1 MTKRVFQS
9 IFLCAAVT
17 LILTAVFTTLFQYRT
32 ARENLQTQIE
42 EEATY
47 IAEAFDTV
55 ESGARA
61 SLFDRIGKISQNR
74 ITWISER
81 GEVLY
86 DNRAD
91 AGTMDNH
98 LSRPEV
104 SEAASDGAGESE
116 RDSAT
121 RKTETLYYALR
132 LSDGSFLRIAA
143 ESASLWGVLAS
154 TYSPLLLIAAVVLLL
169 AGLIAFVL
177 TRAIVRPF
185 NTLDLKHPLENKT
198 YDELSPLLRR
208 LDKQNQESHEQ
219 VRLLTARQ
227 EEFDLITSGMQEGLV
242 IFSKDGTVLSANAAA
257 RAILSGETGGSYL
270 QLCREKHYLSVVESA
285 LAGKA
290 KTKKMKQGGRV
301 YTLTATPVQNA
312 LNENAAVLFIVD
324 ITDSELSEKMRR
336 EFSANVS
343 HELKTPL
350 TSILGYAEII
360 GNGLANASDIPKFAD
375 RIHKEA
381 ARLLTLIEDIIKLS
395 QLDEDELR
403 AEFVPVE
410 LSELCQNVLQEL
422 SQKAEKAGVTLQFSG
437 GEQTVS
443 GFEPSL
449 YEMIYNLCDNA
460 IAYNKPG
467 GSVNVSLE
475 KTPENKIRLTV
486 RDTGIGIAEEHLGR
500 VFERFY
506 RVDKSHSKETGGTGL
521 GLSIVKHA
529 ALMHDAELS
538 IESTPQVGTTVQ
550 ILFKPLSQLNAGN
563 KF

>member
-47 IAEAFDTV
+47 ISEAFDTV

-74 ITWISER
+74 ITWISEN

-91 AGTMDNH
+91 ADNMDNH

-104 SEAASDGAGESE
+104 SEAASDGTGESE

-132 LSDGSFLRIAA
+132 LSDGSLLRIAA
-143 ESASLWGVLAS
+143 ESASLWGILGD

-169 AGLIAFVL
+169 AGFIAFVL

-301 YTLTATPVQNA
+301 YTLTATPVQNSLA
-312 LNENAAVLFIVD
+312 GNAAVLFIVD

-350 TSILGYAEII
+350 TSILGYTEII
-360 GNGLANASDIPKFAD
+360 GNGLAEESDIPKFAD

-422 SQKAEKAGVTLQFSG
+422 SQKAEKAGVTLHFSG
-437 GEQTVS
+437 SEQTVS

-475 KTPENKIRLTV
+475 KTPEDKIRLTV

-538 IESTPQVGTTVQ
+538 IESTPQVGTTIQ
-550 ILFKPLSQLNAGN
+550 ILFKPLKNA
-563 KF
+563 

>member
-47 IAEAFDTV
+47 ISEAFDTV
-55 ESGARA
+55 EIGARA

-74 ITWISER
+74 ITWISES

-91 AGTMDNH
+91 ADNMDNH

-104 SEAASDGAGESE
+104 SEAASNGAGESE

-132 LSDGSFLRIAA
+132 LSDGSLLRIAA

-169 AGLIAFVL
+169 AGFIAFVL

-410 LSELCQNVLQEL
+410 LSELCKSVLQEL
-422 SQKAEKAGVTLQFSG
+422 SQKAEKAGVTLHFSG
-437 GEQTVS
+437 DEQTVS

-538 IESTPQVGTTVQ
+538 IESTPQVSTTVQ
-550 ILFKPLSQLNAGN
+550 ILFKPLKTN
-563 KF
+563 

>member
-47 IAEAFDTV
+47 ISEAFDTV

-74 ITWISER
+74 ITWISEN

-91 AGTMDNH
+91 ADNMDNH

-104 SEAASDGAGESE
+104 SEAASDGTGESE

-132 LSDGSFLRIAA
+132 LSDGSLLRIAA

-169 AGLIAFVL
+169 AGFIAFVL

-301 YTLTATPVQNA
+301 YTLTATPVQNSLA
-312 LNENAAVLFIVD
+312 GNAAVLFIVD

-350 TSILGYAEII
+350 TSILGYTEII
-360 GNGLANASDIPKFAD
+360 GNGLAEESDIPKFAD

-422 SQKAEKAGVTLQFSG
+422 SQKAEKAGVTLHFSG
-437 GEQTVS
+437 SEQTVS

-475 KTPENKIRLTV
+475 KTAENKIRLTV

-550 ILFKPLSQLNAGN
+550 ILFKPLKTN
-563 KF
+563 

>member
-47 IAEAFDTV
+47 ISEAFDTV
-55 ESGARA
+55 ESGART

-74 ITWISER
+74 ITWISES

-91 AGTMDNH
+91 AGSMDNH

-104 SEAASDGAGESE
+104 SEAASNGAGESE

-132 LSDGSFLRIAA
+132 LSDGSLLRIAA

-169 AGLIAFVL
+169 AGFIAFVL

-301 YTLTATPVQNA
+301 YTLTATPVQNSLA
-312 LNENAAVLFIVD
+312 GNAAVLFIVD

-350 TSILGYAEII
+350 TSILGYTEII
-360 GNGLANASDIPKFAD
+360 GNGLAEESDIPKFAD

-410 LSELCQNVLQEL
+410 LSELCKSVLQEL
-422 SQKAEKAGVTLQFSG
+422 SQKAEKAGVTLHFSG

-550 ILFKPLSQLNAGN
+550 ILFKPLKTN
-563 KF
+563 

>member
-47 IAEAFDTV
+47 ISEAFDTV

-74 ITWISER
+74 ITWISEN

-91 AGTMDNH
+91 AGSMDNH

-132 LSDGSFLRIAA
+132 LSDGSLLRIAA

-169 AGLIAFVL
+169 AGFIAFVL

-301 YTLTATPVQNA
+301 YTLTATPVQNSLA
-312 LNENAAVLFIVD
+312 GNAAVLFIVD

-360 GNGLANASDIPKFAD
+360 GNGLAEESDIPKFAD

-403 AEFVPVE
+403 AEFVPVK
-410 LSELCQNVLQEL
+410 LSELCQSVLQEL
-422 SQKAEKAGVTLQFSG
+422 SQKAEKAGVTLHFSG
-437 GEQTVS
+437 DEQTVS

-467 GSVNVSLE
+467 GRVNVSLE
-475 KTPENKIRLTV
+475 KTPENKIRLSV

-550 ILFKPLSQLNAGN
+550 ILFKPLKTN
-563 KF
+563 

>member
-47 IAEAFDTV
+47 ISEAFDTV

-74 ITWISER
+74 ITWISEN

-91 AGTMDNH
+91 AGSMDNH

-104 SEAASDGAGESE
+104 SEAASDGTGESE

-132 LSDGSFLRIAA
+132 LSDGSLLRIAA

-301 YTLTATPVQNA
+301 YTLTATPVQNSLA
-312 LNENAAVLFIVD
+312 GNAAVLFIVD

-410 LSELCQNVLQEL
+410 LSELCKSVLQEL
-422 SQKAEKAGVTLQFSG
+422 SQKAEKAGVTLHFSG
-437 GEQTVS
+437 DEQTIS

-467 GSVNVSLE
+467 GRVNVSLE

-550 ILFKPLSQLNAGN
+550 ILFKPLKTN
-563 KF
+563 

>member
-47 IAEAFDTV
+47 ISEAFDTV

-74 ITWISER
+74 ITWISEN

-91 AGTMDNH
+91 ADNMDNH

-104 SEAASDGAGESE
+104 SEAASNGAGESE

-132 LSDGSFLRIAA
+132 LSDGSLLRIAA

-169 AGLIAFVL
+169 AGFIAFVL

-301 YTLTATPVQNA
+301 YTLTATPVQNSLA
-312 LNENAAVLFIVD
+312 GNAAVLFIVD

-360 GNGLANASDIPKFAD
+360 GTGLANASDIPKFAD

-410 LSELCQNVLQEL
+410 LSELCKSVLQEL
-422 SQKAEKAGVTLQFSG
+422 SQKAEKAGVTLHFSG

-467 GSVNVSLE
+467 GRVNVSLE

-550 ILFKPLSQLNAGN
+550 ILFKPLKTN
-563 KF
+563 

>member
-47 IAEAFDTV
+47 ISEAFDTV

-74 ITWISER
+74 ITWISEN

-91 AGTMDNH
+91 AGSMDNH

-104 SEAASDGAGESE
+104 SEAASNGAGESE

-132 LSDGSFLRIAA
+132 LSDGSLLRIAA

-169 AGLIAFVL
+169 AGFIAFVL

-257 RAILSGETGGSYL
+257 RSILSGETGGSYL

-301 YTLTATPVQNA
+301 YTLTATPVQNSLA
-312 LNENAAVLFIVD
+312 GNAAVLFIVD

-410 LSELCQNVLQEL
+410 LSELCKSVLQEL
-422 SQKAEKAGVTLQFSG
+422 SQKAEKAGVTLHFSG
-437 GEQTVS
+437 DEQTVS

-467 GSVNVSLE
+467 GRVNVSLE

-550 ILFKPLSQLNAGN
+550 ILFKPLKTN
-563 KF
+563 

>member
-47 IAEAFDTV
+47 ISEAFDTV

-74 ITWISER
+74 ITWISEN

-91 AGTMDNH
+91 AGSMDNH

-104 SEAASDGAGESE
+104 SEAASNGAGESE

-132 LSDGSFLRIAA
+132 LSDGSLLRIAA

-169 AGLIAFVL
+169 AGFIAFVL

-301 YTLTATPVQNA
+301 YTLTATPVQNSLA
-312 LNENAAVLFIVD
+312 GNAAVLFIVD

-410 LSELCQNVLQEL
+410 LSELCKSVLQEL
-422 SQKAEKAGVTLQFSG
+422 SQKAEKAGVTLHFSG

-467 GSVNVSLE
+467 GRVNVSLE

-550 ILFKPLSQLNAGN
+550 ILFKPLKTN
-563 KF
+563 

>member
-1 MTKRVFQS
+1 M
-9 IFLCAAVT
+9 
-17 LILTAVFTTLFQYRT
+17 
-32 ARENLQTQIE
+32 
-42 EEATY
+42 
-47 IAEAFDTV
+47 
-55 ESGARA
+55 
-61 SLFDRIGKISQNR
+61 
-74 ITWISER
+74 
-81 GEVLY
+81 
-86 DNRAD
+86 
-91 AGTMDNH
+91 
-98 LSRPEV
+98 
-104 SEAASDGAGESE
+104 
-116 RDSAT
+116 
-121 RKTETLYYALR
+121 
-132 LSDGSFLRIAA
+132 
-143 ESASLWGVLAS
+143 
-154 TYSPLLLIAAVVLLL
+154 
-169 AGLIAFVL
+169 
-177 TRAIVRPF
+177 
-185 NTLDLKHPLENKT
+185 
-198 YDELSPLLRR
+198 
-208 LDKQNQESHEQ
+208 
-219 VRLLTARQ
+219 
-227 EEFDLITSGMQEGLV
+227 ITSGMQEGLV

-301 YTLTATPVQNA
+301 YTLTATPVQNSLA
-312 LNENAAVLFIVD
+312 GNAAVLFIVD

-350 TSILGYAEII
+350 TSILGYTEII
-360 GNGLANASDIPKFAD
+360 GNGLANESDIPKFAD

-422 SQKAEKAGVTLQFSG
+422 SQKAEKAGVTLHFSG
-437 GEQTVS
+437 SEQTVS

-475 KTPENKIRLTV
+475 KTPEDKIRLTV

-538 IESTPQVGTTVQ
+538 IESTPQVGTTIQ
-550 ILFKPLSQLNAGN
+550 ILFKPLKNA
-563 KF
+563 

>member
-47 IAEAFDTV
+47 ISEAFDTV

-74 ITWISER
+74 ITWISEN

-91 AGTMDNH
+91 ADNMDNH

-104 SEAASDGAGESE
+104 SEAASDGTGESE

-132 LSDGSFLRIAA
+132 LSDGSLLRIAA
-143 ESASLWGVLAS
+143 ESASLWGILGD

-169 AGLIAFVL
+169 AGFIAFVL

-301 YTLTATPVQNA
+301 YTLTATPVQNSLA
-312 LNENAAVLFIVD
+312 GNAAVLFIVD

-350 TSILGYAEII
+350 TSILGYTEII
-360 GNGLANASDIPKFAD
+360 GNGLADESDIPKFAD

-422 SQKAEKAGVTLQFSG
+422 SQKAEKAGVTLHFSG
-437 GEQTVS
+437 SEQTVS

-475 KTPENKIRLTV
+475 KTAENKIRLTV

-550 ILFKPLSQLNAGN
+550 ILFKPLKTN
-563 KF
+563 

>member
-47 IAEAFDTV
+47 ISEAFDTV

-74 ITWISER
+74 ITWISEN

-91 AGTMDNH
+91 ADNMDNH

-104 SEAASDGAGESE
+104 SEAASNGAGESE

-132 LSDGSFLRIAA
+132 LSDGSLLRIAA

-169 AGLIAFVL
+169 AGFIAFVL

-301 YTLTATPVQNA
+301 YTLTATPVQNSLA
-312 LNENAAVLFIVD
+312 GNAAVLFIVD

-360 GNGLANASDIPKFAD
+360 GNGLAEESDIPKFAD

-403 AEFVPVE
+403 AEFVPVK
-410 LSELCQNVLQEL
+410 LSELCQSVLQEL
-422 SQKAEKAGVTLQFSG
+422 SQKAEKAGVTLHFSG
-437 GEQTVS
+437 DEQTVS

-467 GSVNVSLE
+467 GRVNVSLE
-475 KTPENKIRLTV
+475 KTPENKIRLSV

-550 ILFKPLSQLNAGN
+550 ILFKPLKTN
-563 KF
+563 

>member
-47 IAEAFDTV
+47 ISEAFDTV

-74 ITWISER
+74 ITWISEN

-91 AGTMDNH
+91 ADNMDNH

-104 SEAASDGAGESE
+104 SEAASDGTGESE

-132 LSDGSFLRIAA
+132 LSDGSLLRIAA
-143 ESASLWGVLAS
+143 ESASLWGILGD

-208 LDKQNQESHEQ
+208 LDKQNQESREQ

-312 LNENAAVLFIVD
+312 LAGNAAVLFIVD

-360 GNGLANASDIPKFAD
+360 GNGLANESDIPKFAD

-410 LSELCQNVLQEL
+410 LSELCKNVLQEL
-422 SQKAEKAGVTLQFSG
+422 SQKAEKAGVTLHFSG

-467 GSVNVSLE
+467 GRVNVSLE
-475 KTPENKIRLTV
+475 KTPESKIRLTV

-538 IESTPQVGTTVQ
+538 IESTPQVGTTIQ
-550 ILFKPLSQLNAGN
+550 ILFKPLKTA
-563 KF
+563 

>member
-47 IAEAFDTV
+47 ISEAFDTV

-74 ITWISER
+74 ITWISEN

-91 AGTMDNH
+91 AGSMDNH

-104 SEAASDGAGESE
+104 SEAASNGAGESE

-132 LSDGSFLRIAA
+132 LSDGSLLRIAA

-154 TYSPLLLIAAVVLLL
+154 TYSPLLLISAVVLLL
-169 AGLIAFVL
+169 AGFIAFVL

-301 YTLTATPVQNA
+301 YTLTATPVQNSLA
-312 LNENAAVLFIVD
+312 GNAAVLFIVD

-360 GNGLANASDIPKFAD
+360 GNGLAEESDIPKFAD

-410 LSELCQNVLQEL
+410 LSELCKSVLQEL
-422 SQKAEKAGVTLQFSG
+422 SQKAEKAGVTLHFSG
-437 GEQTVS
+437 DEQTVS

-467 GSVNVSLE
+467 GRVNVSLE

-550 ILFKPLSQLNAGN
+550 ILFKPLKTN
-563 KF
+563 

>member
-47 IAEAFDTV
+47 ISEAFDTV

-74 ITWISER
+74 ITWISEN

-91 AGTMDNH
+91 ADNMDNH

-104 SEAASDGAGESE
+104 SEAASDGTGESE

-132 LSDGSFLRIAA
+132 LSDGSLLRIAA

-301 YTLTATPVQNA
+301 YTLTATPVQNSLA
-312 LNENAAVLFIVD
+312 GNAAVLFIVD

-350 TSILGYAEII
+350 TSILGYTEII
-360 GNGLANASDIPKFAD
+360 GNGLANESDIPKFAD

-422 SQKAEKAGVTLQFSG
+422 SQKAEKAGVTLHFSG
-437 GEQTVS
+437 SEQTVS

-467 GSVNVSLE
+467 GIVNVSLE
-475 KTPENKIRLTV
+475 KTPEDKIRLTV

-550 ILFKPLSQLNAGN
+550 ILFKPLKTN
-563 KF
+563 

>member
-47 IAEAFDTV
+47 ISEAFDTV

-74 ITWISER
+74 ITWISEN

-91 AGTMDNH
+91 ADNMDNH

-104 SEAASDGAGESE
+104 SEAASDGTGESE

-132 LSDGSFLRIAA
+132 LSDGSLLRIAA
-143 ESASLWGVLAS
+143 ESASLWGILGD

-169 AGLIAFVL
+169 AGFIAFVL

-301 YTLTATPVQNA
+301 YTLTATPVQNSLA
-312 LNENAAVLFIVD
+312 GNAAVLFIVD

-350 TSILGYAEII
+350 TSILGYTEII
-360 GNGLANASDIPKFAD
+360 GNGLANESDIPKFAD

-422 SQKAEKAGVTLQFSG
+422 SQKAEKAGVTLHFSG
-437 GEQTVS
+437 SEQTVS

-475 KTPENKIRLTV
+475 KTPEDKIRLTV

-550 ILFKPLSQLNAGN
+550 ILFKPLKTN
-563 KF
+563 

>member
-17 LILTAVFTTLFQYRT
+17 LILTAVFTTLFQYRAT
-32 ARENLQTQIE
+32 RENLQAQIE

-47 IAEAFDTV
+47 ISEAFNALEGD
-55 ESGARA
+55 ARTT
-61 SLFDRIGKISQNR
+61 LFSRIGKISQNR
-74 ITWISER
+74 ITWISAD
-81 GEVLY
+81 GKVLY

-91 AGTMDNH
+91 AGEMDNH

-104 SEAASDGAGESE
+104 SEAAGDGSGESE
-116 RDSAT
+116 RNSAT

-132 LSDGSFLRIAA
+132 LSDGSLLRIAA
-143 ESASLWGVLAS
+143 ESASLWGVLADS
-154 TYSPLLLIAAVVLLL
+154 YSPLLLIAAVVLLL

-208 LDKQNQESHEQ
+208 LDKQNQENHEQ

-242 IFSKDGTVLSANAAA
+242 LFSKDGTVLSANAAA
-257 RAILSGETGGSYL
+257 RAILSGTTGGSYM

-301 YTLTATPVQNA
+301 YTLAATPVQST

-360 GNGLANASDIPKFAD
+360 GNGLAGEQDIPKFAN

-410 LSELCQNVLQEL
+410 LSALCQSVLQEL
-422 SQKAEKAGVTLQFSG
+422 AQKAEKASVSLHFSG
-437 GEQTVS
+437 AAQTVS

-475 KTPENKIRLTV
+475 KTPENKIQLTV
-486 RDTGIGIAEEHLGR
+486 ADTGIGIAEEHLGR

-529 ALMHDAELS
+529 ALMHDAVLS
-538 IESTPQVGTTVQ
+538 IESTPQVGTTIR
-550 ILFKPLSQLNAGN
+550 ILFKPFENT
-563 KF
+563 

>member
-47 IAEAFDTV
+47 ISEAFDTV

-74 ITWISER
+74 ITWISEN

-91 AGTMDNH
+91 ADNMDNH

-104 SEAASDGAGESE
+104 SEAASDGTGESE

-132 LSDGSFLRIAA
+132 LSDGSLLRIAA

-301 YTLTATPVQNA
+301 YTLTATPVQNSLA
-312 LNENAAVLFIVD
+312 GNAAVLFIVD

-350 TSILGYAEII
+350 TSILGYTEII
-360 GNGLANASDIPKFAD
+360 GNGLANESDIPKFAD

-422 SQKAEKAGVTLQFSG
+422 SQKAEKAGVTLHFSG
-437 GEQTVS
+437 SEQTVS

-475 KTPENKIRLTV
+475 KTPEDKIRLTV

-550 ILFKPLSQLNAGN
+550 ILFKPLKAN
-563 KF
+563 

>member
-32 ARENLQTQIE
+32 TRENLQTQIE

-47 IAEAFDTV
+47 IAEAFNVV
-55 ESGARA
+55 EGEARA
-61 SLFDRIGKISQNR
+61 SLFNRIGKISQNR
-74 ITWISER
+74 ITWISEG

-91 AGTMDNH
+91 ADTMDNH

-104 SEAASDGAGESE
+104 SEAASNGAGESE

-132 LSDGSFLRIAA
+132 LSDGSLLRIAA
-143 ESASLWGVLAS
+143 ESSSLWGVLAN

-169 AGLIAFVL
+169 AGFIAFVL

-227 EEFDLITSGMQEGLV
+227 EEFNLITSGMQEGLV

-360 GNGLANASDIPKFAD
+360 GNGLAEESDVPKFAN

-410 LSELCQNVLQEL
+410 LSELCQSVLQEL

-437 GEQTVS
+437 DEQTVS

-460 IAYNKPG
+460 ITYNKPN

-486 RDTGIGIAEEHLGR
+486 RDTGIGIAEEHLNR

-538 IESTPQVGTTVQ
+538 IESTPQVGTTIQ
-550 ILFKPLSQLNAGN
+550 ILFKPCKND
-563 KF
+563 

>member
-47 IAEAFDTV
+47 ISEAFDTV

-74 ITWISER
+74 ITWISEN

-91 AGTMDNH
+91 ADNMDNH

-104 SEAASDGAGESE
+104 SEAASDGTGESE

-132 LSDGSFLRIAA
+132 LSDGSLLRIAA
-143 ESASLWGVLAS
+143 ESASLWGILGD

-169 AGLIAFVL
+169 AGFIAFVL

-270 QLCREKHYLSVVESA
+270 QLCREKHYLSLVESA

-301 YTLTATPVQNA
+301 YTLTATPVQNSLA
-312 LNENAAVLFIVD
+312 GNAAVLFIVD

-336 EFSANVS
+336 DFSANVS

-350 TSILGYAEII
+350 TSILGYTEII
-360 GNGLANASDIPKFAD
+360 GNGLANESDIPKFAD

-422 SQKAEKAGVTLQFSG
+422 SQKAEKAGVTLHFSG
-437 GEQTVS
+437 SEQTVS

-550 ILFKPLSQLNAGN
+550 ILFKPLKTN
-563 KF
+563 

>member
-47 IAEAFDTV
+47 ISEAFDTV

-74 ITWISER
+74 ITWISEN

-91 AGTMDNH
+91 ADNMDNH

-104 SEAASDGAGESE
+104 SEAASDGTGESE

-132 LSDGSFLRIAA
+132 LSDGSLLRIAA
-143 ESASLWGVLAS
+143 ESASLWGILGD

-169 AGLIAFVL
+169 AGFIAFVL

-301 YTLTATPVQNA
+301 YTLTATPVQNSLA
-312 LNENAAVLFIVD
+312 GNAAVLFIVD

-350 TSILGYAEII
+350 TSILGYTEII
-360 GNGLANASDIPKFAD
+360 GNGLANESDIPKFAD

-422 SQKAEKAGVTLQFSG
+422 SQKAEKAGVTLHFSG
-437 GEQTVS
+437 SEQTVS

-475 KTPENKIRLTV
+475 KTPEDKIRLTV

-550 ILFKPLSQLNAGN
+550 ILFKPLKNA
-563 KF
+563 

>member
-47 IAEAFDTV
+47 ISEAFDTV

-74 ITWISER
+74 ITWISES

-91 AGTMDNH
+91 ADNMDNH

-132 LSDGSFLRIAA
+132 LSDGSLLRIAA

-169 AGLIAFVL
+169 AGFIAFVL

-301 YTLTATPVQNA
+301 YTLTATPVQNSLA
-312 LNENAAVLFIVD
+312 GNAAVLFIVD

-360 GNGLANASDIPKFAD
+360 GNGLAEESDIPKFAD

-403 AEFVPVE
+403 AEFVPVK
-410 LSELCQNVLQEL
+410 LSELCQSVLQEL
-422 SQKAEKAGVTLQFSG
+422 SQKAEKAGVTLHFSG
-437 GEQTVS
+437 DEQTVS

-467 GSVNVSLE
+467 GRVNVSLE
-475 KTPENKIRLTV
+475 KTPENKIRLSV

-550 ILFKPLSQLNAGN
+550 ILFKPLKTN
-563 KF
+563 

>member
-32 ARENLQTQIE
+32 TRENLQTQIE

-47 IAEAFDTV
+47 ISEAFNTV
-55 ESGARA
+55 ESGART
-61 SLFDRIGKISQNR
+61 SLFSRIGKISQNR
-74 ITWISER
+74 ITWISES

-91 AGTMDNH
+91 AGSMDNH

-104 SEAASDGAGESE
+104 SEAASNGAGESE

-132 LSDGSFLRIAA
+132 LSDGSLLRIAA
-143 ESASLWGVLAS
+143 ESASLWGILGD

-301 YTLTATPVQNA
+301 YTLTATPVQNSLA
-312 LNENAAVLFIVD
+312 GNAAVLFIVD

-360 GNGLANASDIPKFAD
+360 GNGLAEESDIPKFAD

-422 SQKAEKAGVTLQFSG
+422 SQKAEKAGVTLHFSG
-437 GEQTVS
+437 SEQTVS

-475 KTPENKIRLTV
+475 KTPEDKIRLTV

-550 ILFKPLSQLNAGN
+550 ILFKPLKTN
-563 KF
+563 

>member
-47 IAEAFDTV
+47 ISEAFDTV

-74 ITWISER
+74 ITWISEN

-91 AGTMDNH
+91 ANNMDNH

-104 SEAASDGAGESE
+104 SEAASDGTGESE

-132 LSDGSFLRIAA
+132 LSDGSLLRIAA

-169 AGLIAFVL
+169 AGFIAFVL

-301 YTLTATPVQNA
+301 YTLTATPVQNSLA
-312 LNENAAVLFIVD
+312 GNAAVLFIVD

-350 TSILGYAEII
+350 TSILGYTEII
-360 GNGLANASDIPKFAD
+360 GNGLAEESDIPKFAD

-422 SQKAEKAGVTLQFSG
+422 SQKAEKAGVTLHFSG
-437 GEQTVS
+437 SEQTVS

-475 KTPENKIRLTV
+475 KTPEDKIRLTV

-550 ILFKPLSQLNAGN
+550 ILFKPLKTN
-563 KF
+563 

>member
-32 ARENLQTQIE
+32 TRENLQTQIE

-47 IAEAFDTV
+47 ISEAFDTV

-91 AGTMDNH
+91 AGSMDNH

-104 SEAASDGAGESE
+104 SEAASDGTGESD

-132 LSDGSFLRIAA
+132 LSDGSLLRIAA
-143 ESASLWGVLAS
+143 ESASLWGILGD

-169 AGLIAFVL
+169 AGFIAFVL

-208 LDKQNQESHEQ
+208 LDKQNQESREQ

-360 GNGLANASDIPKFAD
+360 GNGLANESDIPKFAD

-410 LSELCQNVLQEL
+410 LSALCQSVLQEL

-475 KTPENKIRLTV
+475 KTAENKIRLTV

-538 IESTPQVGTTVQ
+538 IESTPQVGTTIQ
-550 ILFKPLSQLNAGN
+550 ILFKPLKNA
-563 KF
+563 

>member
-32 ARENLQTQIE
+32 TRENLQTQIE

-47 IAEAFDTV
+47 ISEAFNTV
-55 ESGARA
+55 ESGART

-74 ITWISER
+74 ITWISES

-91 AGTMDNH
+91 AGSMDNH

-104 SEAASDGAGESE
+104 SEAASNGAGESE

-132 LSDGSFLRIAA
+132 LSDGSLLRIAA
-143 ESASLWGVLAS
+143 ESASLWGVLAD

-169 AGLIAFVL
+169 AGFIAFVL

-301 YTLTATPVQNA
+301 YTLTATPVQNSLA
-312 LNENAAVLFIVD
+312 GNAAVLFIVD

-360 GNGLANASDIPKFAD
+360 GNGLANESDIPKFAD

-410 LSELCQNVLQEL
+410 LSELCKSVLQEL
-422 SQKAEKAGVTLQFSG
+422 SQKAEKAGVTLHFSG

-467 GSVNVSLE
+467 GRVNVSLE

-550 ILFKPLSQLNAGN
+550 ILFKPLKTN
-563 KF
+563 

>member
-47 IAEAFDTV
+47 ISEAFDTV

-74 ITWISER
+74 ITWISEN

-91 AGTMDNH
+91 ADNMDNH

-104 SEAASDGAGESE
+104 SEAASDGTGESE

-132 LSDGSFLRIAA
+132 LSDGSLLRIAA

-301 YTLTATPVQNA
+301 YTLTATPVQNSLA
-312 LNENAAVLFIVD
+312 GNAAVLFIVD

-350 TSILGYAEII
+350 TSILGYTEII
-360 GNGLANASDIPKFAD
+360 GNGLAEESDIPKFAD

-422 SQKAEKAGVTLQFSG
+422 SQKAEKAGVTLHFSG
-437 GEQTVS
+437 DEQTVS

-467 GSVNVSLE
+467 GRVNVSLE
-475 KTPENKIRLTV
+475 KTPENKIRLSV

-550 ILFKPLSQLNAGN
+550 ILFKPLKTN
-563 KF
+563 

>member
-47 IAEAFDTV
+47 ISEAFDTV

-91 AGTMDNH
+91 AGSMDNH

-104 SEAASDGAGESE
+104 SEAASDGTGESE

-132 LSDGSFLRIAA
+132 LSDGSLLRIAA
-143 ESASLWGVLAS
+143 ESASLWGILGD

-169 AGLIAFVL
+169 AGFIAFVL

-301 YTLTATPVQNA
+301 YTLTATPVQNSLA
-312 LNENAAVLFIVD
+312 GNAAVLFIVD

-350 TSILGYAEII
+350 TSILGYTEII
-360 GNGLANASDIPKFAD
+360 GNGLANESDIPKFAD

-422 SQKAEKAGVTLQFSG
+422 SQKAEKAGVTLHFSG
-437 GEQTVS
+437 SEQTVS

-475 KTPENKIRLTV
+475 KTPEDKIRLTV

-550 ILFKPLSQLNAGN
+550 ILFKPLKTN
-563 KF
+563 

>member
-47 IAEAFDTV
+47 ISEAFDTV

-74 ITWISER
+74 ITWISEN

-91 AGTMDNH
+91 ADNMDNH

-104 SEAASDGAGESE
+104 SEAASDGTGESE

-132 LSDGSFLRIAA
+132 LSDGSLLRIAA
-143 ESASLWGVLAS
+143 ESASLWGILGD

-169 AGLIAFVL
+169 AGFIAFVL

-301 YTLTATPVQNA
+301 YTLTATPVQNSLA
-312 LNENAAVLFIVD
+312 GNAAVLFIVD

-350 TSILGYAEII
+350 TSILGYTEII
-360 GNGLANASDIPKFAD
+360 GNGLAEESDIPKFAD

-422 SQKAEKAGVTLQFSG
+422 SQKAEKAGVTLHFSG
-437 GEQTVS
+437 SEQTVS

-475 KTPENKIRLTV
+475 KTPEDKIRLTV

-550 ILFKPLSQLNAGN
+550 ILFKPLKTN
-563 KF
+563 

>member
-47 IAEAFDTV
+47 ISDAFDTV

-74 ITWISER
+74 ITWISEN

-91 AGTMDNH
+91 ADNMDNH

-104 SEAASDGAGESE
+104 SEAASDGTGESE

-132 LSDGSFLRIAA
+132 LSDGSLLRIAA

-169 AGLIAFVL
+169 AGFIAFVL

-301 YTLTATPVQNA
+301 YTLTATPVQNSLA
-312 LNENAAVLFIVD
+312 GNAAVLFIVD

-350 TSILGYAEII
+350 TSILGYTEII
-360 GNGLANASDIPKFAD
+360 GNGLAEESDIPKFAD

-422 SQKAEKAGVTLQFSG
+422 SQKAEKAGVTLHFSG
-437 GEQTVS
+437 SEQTVS

-475 KTPENKIRLTV
+475 KTPEDKIRLTV

-550 ILFKPLSQLNAGN
+550 ILFKPLKTN
-563 KF
+563 

>member
-47 IAEAFDTV
+47 ISEAFDTV

-74 ITWISER
+74 ITWISES

-91 AGTMDNH
+91 ADNMDNH

-104 SEAASDGAGESE
+104 SEAASNGAGESE

-132 LSDGSFLRIAA
+132 LSDGSLLRIAA

-169 AGLIAFVL
+169 AGFIAFVL

-360 GNGLANASDIPKFAD
+360 GNGLAEESDIPKFAD

-410 LSELCQNVLQEL
+410 LSELCQSVLQEL
-422 SQKAEKAGVTLQFSG
+422 SQKAEKAGVTLHFSG

-467 GSVNVSLE
+467 GRVNVSLE

-550 ILFKPLSQLNAGN
+550 ILFKPLKTN
-563 KF
+563 

>member
-47 IAEAFDTV
+47 ISEAFDTV

-74 ITWISER
+74 ITWISEN

-91 AGTMDNH
+91 ADNMDNH

-104 SEAASDGAGESE
+104 SEAASDGTGESE

-132 LSDGSFLRIAA
+132 LSDGSLLRIAA

-169 AGLIAFVL
+169 AGFIAFVL

-301 YTLTATPVQNA
+301 YTLTATPVQNSLA
-312 LNENAAVLFIVD
+312 GNAAVLFIVD

-350 TSILGYAEII
+350 TSILGYTEII
-360 GNGLANASDIPKFAD
+360 GNGLAEESDIPKFAD

-422 SQKAEKAGVTLQFSG
+422 SQKAEKAGVTLHFSG
-437 GEQTVS
+437 SEQTVS

-475 KTPENKIRLTV
+475 KTPEDKIRLTV

-550 ILFKPLSQLNAGN
+550 ILFKPLKTN
-563 KF
+563 

>member
-32 ARENLQTQIE
+32 TRENLQTQIE

-47 IAEAFDTV
+47 ISEAFNTV
-55 ESGARA
+55 ESGART
-61 SLFDRIGKISQNR
+61 SLFSRIGKISQNR
-74 ITWISER
+74 ITWISES

-91 AGTMDNH
+91 AGSMDNH

-104 SEAASDGAGESE
+104 SEAASNGAGESE

-132 LSDGSFLRIAA
+132 LSDGSLLRIAA

-301 YTLTATPVQNA
+301 YTLTATPVQNSLA
-312 LNENAAVLFIVD
+312 GNAAVLFIVD

-360 GNGLANASDIPKFAD
+360 GNGLAEESDIPKFAD

-410 LSELCQNVLQEL
+410 LSELCKSVLQEL
-422 SQKAEKAGVTLQFSG
+422 SQKAEKAGVTLHFSG
-437 GEQTVS
+437 DEQTVS

-467 GSVNVSLE
+467 GRVNVSLE

-550 ILFKPLSQLNAGN
+550 ILFKPLKTN
-563 KF
+563 

>member
-47 IAEAFDTV
+47 ISEAFDTV

-74 ITWISER
+74 ITWISEN

-91 AGTMDNH
+91 ADNMDNH

-104 SEAASDGAGESE
+104 SEAASDGTGESE

-132 LSDGSFLRIAA
+132 LSDGSLLRIAA

-301 YTLTATPVQNA
+301 YTLTATPVQNSLA
-312 LNENAAVLFIVD
+312 GNAAVLFIVD

-350 TSILGYAEII
+350 TSILGYTEII
-360 GNGLANASDIPKFAD
+360 GNGLAEESDIPKFAD

-422 SQKAEKAGVTLQFSG
+422 SQKAEKAGVTLHFSG
-437 GEQTVS
+437 SEQTVS

-467 GSVNVSLE
+467 GSVNISLE
-475 KTPENKIRLTV
+475 KTPEDKIRLTV

-550 ILFKPLSQLNAGN
+550 ILFKPLKTN
-563 KF
+563 

>member
-32 ARENLQTQIE
+32 ARDNLQTQIE

-47 IAEAFDTV
+47 ISEAFDTV

-74 ITWISER
+74 ITWISEN

-91 AGTMDNH
+91 ADNMDNH

-104 SEAASDGAGESE
+104 SEAASDGTGESE

-132 LSDGSFLRIAA
+132 LSDGSLLRIAA
-143 ESASLWGVLAS
+143 ESASLWGILGD

-169 AGLIAFVL
+169 AGFIAFVL

-301 YTLTATPVQNA
+301 YTLTATPVQNSLA
-312 LNENAAVLFIVD
+312 GNAAVLFIVD

-350 TSILGYAEII
+350 TSILGYTEII
-360 GNGLANASDIPKFAD
+360 GNGLANESDIPKFAD

-422 SQKAEKAGVTLQFSG
+422 SQKAEKAGVTLHFSG
-437 GEQTVS
+437 SEQTVS

-475 KTPENKIRLTV
+475 KTPEDKIRLTV

-550 ILFKPLSQLNAGN
+550 ILFKPLKNA
-563 KF
+563 

>member
-32 ARENLQTQIE
+32 TRENLQTQIE

-47 IAEAFDTV
+47 ISEAFDTV

-74 ITWISER
+74 ITWISES

-91 AGTMDNH
+91 ADNMDNH

-132 LSDGSFLRIAA
+132 LSDGSLLRIAA

-360 GNGLANASDIPKFAD
+360 GNGLAEESDIPKFAD

-410 LSELCQNVLQEL
+410 LSELCKSVLQEL
-422 SQKAEKAGVTLQFSG
+422 SQKAEKAGITLHFSG
-437 GEQTVS
+437 DEQTVS

-467 GSVNVSLE
+467 GRVNVSLE

-550 ILFKPLSQLNAGN
+550 ILFKPLKTN
-563 KF
+563 

>member
-1 MTKRVFQS
+1 M
-9 IFLCAAVT
+9 
-17 LILTAVFTTLFQYRT
+17 
-32 ARENLQTQIE
+32 
-42 EEATY
+42 
-47 IAEAFDTV
+47 

-74 ITWISER
+74 ITWISEN

-91 AGTMDNH
+91 ADNMDNH

-104 SEAASDGAGESE
+104 SEAASDGTGESE

-132 LSDGSFLRIAA
+132 LSDGSLLRIAA

-301 YTLTATPVQNA
+301 YTLTATPVQNSLA
-312 LNENAAVLFIVD
+312 GNAAVLFIVD

-350 TSILGYAEII
+350 TSILGYTEII
-360 GNGLANASDIPKFAD
+360 GNGLAEESDIPKFAD

-410 LSELCQNVLQEL
+410 LSELCQNVLQGL
-422 SQKAEKAGVTLQFSG
+422 SQKAEKAGVTLHFSG
-437 GEQTVS
+437 DEQTVS

-467 GSVNVSLE
+467 GRVNVSLE
-475 KTPENKIRLTV
+475 KTPENKIRLSV

-550 ILFKPLSQLNAGN
+550 ILFKPLKTN
-563 KF
+563 

>member
-47 IAEAFDTV
+47 ISEAFDTV

-74 ITWISER
+74 ITWISEN

-91 AGTMDNH
+91 ADNMDNH

-104 SEAASDGAGESE
+104 SEAASDGTGESE

-132 LSDGSFLRIAA
+132 LSDGSLLRIAA
-143 ESASLWGVLAS
+143 ESASLWGILGD
-154 TYSPLLLIAAVVLLL
+154 TYSPLLLIAAVVLLF
-169 AGLIAFVL
+169 AGFIAFVL

-301 YTLTATPVQNA
+301 YTLTATPVQNSLA
-312 LNENAAVLFIVD
+312 GNAAVLFIVD

-350 TSILGYAEII
+350 TSILGYTEII
-360 GNGLANASDIPKFAD
+360 GNGLAEESDIPKFAD

-422 SQKAEKAGVTLQFSG
+422 SQKAEKAGVTLHFSG
-437 GEQTVS
+437 SEQTVS

-475 KTPENKIRLTV
+475 KTPEDKIRLTV

-550 ILFKPLSQLNAGN
+550 ILFKPLKTN
-563 KF
+563 

>member
-47 IAEAFDTV
+47 ISEAFDTV

-74 ITWISER
+74 ITWISEN

-91 AGTMDNH
+91 ADNMDNH

-104 SEAASDGAGESE
+104 SEAASDGTGESE

-132 LSDGSFLRIAA
+132 LSDGSLLRIAA
-143 ESASLWGVLAS
+143 ESASLWGILGD

-301 YTLTATPVQNA
+301 YTLTATPVQNSLA
-312 LNENAAVLFIVD
+312 GNAAVLFIVD

-350 TSILGYAEII
+350 TSILGYTEII
-360 GNGLANASDIPKFAD
+360 GNGLAEESDIPKFAD

-422 SQKAEKAGVTLQFSG
+422 SQKAEKAGVTLHFSG
-437 GEQTVS
+437 SEQTVS

-475 KTPENKIRLTV
+475 KTPEDKIRLTV

-506 RVDKSHSKETGGTGL
+506 RVDKSHSKETGGTVL

-550 ILFKPLSQLNAGN
+550 ILFKPLKTN
-563 KF
+563 